1 MIKYEEIYIPPTK
14 SAKILEKWRVEE
26 NVSLTSLQRIVDYTY
41 DVVYNVFT
49 GKNKDT
55 SLERAARISLALGHN
70 LEEFCEQAFEGNEE
84 MLSTLL
90 PSRQK
95 AKELEAAL
103 DEMKAQNSSIPQNE
117 HHASLITD
125 QFKIE
130 LFERFTKMQE
140 EHEHRMEEEYKV
152 QIAELKESA
161 KAIEDYEKNKYDDM
175 KQMYERIVKK
185 QEEIIASQEKKI
197 AKLAGALSAE
207 AR

>member
-1 MIKYEEIYIPPTK
+1 MVKYEEIFIPPTK
-14 SAKILEKWRVEE
+14 SAKIFEKWRTEE
-26 NVSLTSLQRIVDYTY
+26 NVSLTTLQKIVKYSY
-41 DVVYNVFT
+41 DVVYNVFA

-55 SLERAARISLALGHN
+55 SLERVGRISLALGHN
-70 LEEFCEQAFEGNEE
+70 LEEFCEEAFDNNEE
-84 MLSTLL
+84 LL
-90 PSRQK
+90 LALIPSRKQL
-95 AKELEAAL
+95 KELEAVL
-103 DEMKAQNSSIPQNE
+103 DEMKIKNSSIQQNA

-140 EHEHRMEEEYKV
+140 EHEHRMEEEYKA
-152 QIAELKESA
+152 QIVEMKESA

-175 KQMYERIVKK
+175 KAMYERIIKH
-185 QEEIIASQEKKI
+185 QEETIATQEKKI